1 MVVCTSISHH
11 FRPPI
16 IAYPDRRDPFTPPTH
31 ETHWAEYTYIPF
43 RPNSFNLVGLAGCRI
58 DWNESAGCCVLKA
71 KPKQTREEKNKCP
84 FITHRNRAMFSTDAK
99 DSIAAAAVVAVVV
112 AATAPT
118 YSWTYSLKKIRKHMI
133 RNQLNRFLDFGDI
146 L

>member
-1 MVVCTSISHH
+1 MVVCISISHH

-118 YSWTYSLKKIRKHMI
+118 YSLKKIRKHLI

>member
-1 MVVCTSISHH
+1 
-11 FRPPI
+11 
-16 IAYPDRRDPFTPPTH
+16 
-31 ETHWAEYTYIPF
+31 
-43 RPNSFNLVGLAGCRI
+43 
-58 DWNESAGCCVLKA
+58 VLKA

-118 YSWTYSLKKIRKHMI
+118 YSLKKKRKHMI

>member
-1 MVVCTSISHH
+1 
-11 FRPPI
+11 
-16 IAYPDRRDPFTPPTH
+16 
-31 ETHWAEYTYIPF
+31 
-43 RPNSFNLVGLAGCRI
+43 
-58 DWNESAGCCVLKA
+58 
-71 KPKQTREEKNKCP
+71 
-84 FITHRNRAMFSTDAK
+84 MFLTDAK

-118 YSWTYSLKKIRKHMI
+118 YSLKKIRKHLI